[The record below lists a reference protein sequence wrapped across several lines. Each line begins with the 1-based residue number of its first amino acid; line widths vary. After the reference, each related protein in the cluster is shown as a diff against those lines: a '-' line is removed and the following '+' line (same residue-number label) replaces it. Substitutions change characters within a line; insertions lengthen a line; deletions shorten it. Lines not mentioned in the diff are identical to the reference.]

1 MLLSPSTYS
10 YKFFLPLENTE
21 DISNSIWYS
30 NGWFVYSV
38 AVYTVGEISVSS
50 VRDEILDFNV
60 ECSVAN
66 GGCVGV
72 DVKNVFVKS
81 EVYERV
87 NKVCRIW
94 IYVGFGTGGIL

>member
-1 MLLSPSTYS
+1 M
-10 YKFFLPLENTE
+10 
-21 DISNSIWYS
+21 
-30 NGWFVYSV
+30 
-38 AVYTVGEISVSS
+38 SS

-87 NKVCRIW
+87 NKVCRI
-94 IYVGFGTGGIL
+94 